1 MKKNNNID
9 ILCDLDVIRENIKNI
24 AKNKNLKTEELR
36 GNVLILLKDVISH
49 SKKESEKNLFMHGSG
64 TRCARSFSFF
74 QDEIIK
80 IINDFAIFH
89 IHRSQNPTKSERIAF
104 VAVGGYGRGTLAP
117 YSDIDLLFLY
127 PDKLTPWGESVIEFT
142 LYMLWD
148 LGFKVGHATRN
159 VDQSIR
165 HAKSDFTI
173 RTSILEARFI
183 WGDQDLF
190 NRLIDKFNTEIV
202 AKTADEFIEMKLI
215 ERDKR
220 HEIFGSSRYLIEP
233 NIKESKGG
241 LRDLHTLFWI
251 SKYLYRPEKRIDLI
265 DKGLLTR
272 NEFIRFVKAEDFL
285 WAIRCHLHFIA
296 NRDDELLSFNVQHQL
311 AIRLGYSERQ
321 GQKHVERF
329 MKHYFLIA
337 KEVGDLTRIVCSVL
351 EENSIKKEPVFRR
364 MLETFNI
371 KKEFKKLNNGFSI
384 EKNRLRVESHLIFK
398 NNPINLI
405 KLFHIAD
412 IHNVLL
418 SPELVQN
425 ISRSLYLI
433 NKNLIKNKEANEL
446 FLKILT
452 SPKDPESILRQMNET
467 GVLGKFIPEFGK
479 IVCMTQFNLYH
490 HYTVDEHLLRTTG
503 FISDMKNNKLKN
515 PNPISNNL
523 LKKIDNLK
531 ILYVAA
537 FLHDIAKGGKQD
549 HSIKGAAIADQIC
562 KRFGMNKNE
571 IDTVTWLI
579 RNHLVMS
586 NMAQKR
592 DLYDQK
598 TISDFANI
606 VKNIKNLRYL
616 LALTVA
622 DIMAVG
628 PTIWNGWKNG
638 LLLTLYQHT
647 EIHIN
652 DNRNYNTNQ
661 KEKAL
666 IAKELFVNNIKN
678 WKKEKI
684 NEYVSRFNESYWN
697 SNGLEIHLE
706 HASLVNDTYNKK
718 FPINI
723 STKINPNNTSTQIT
737 LITPDYPNLL
747 STLAGACLLSDAN
760 IVDAHIE
767 TTTDGLAIDTIFIN
781 NDFNESDENRRA
793 KKITTTIEKSL
804 KGTLSLEKSIAKKKN
819 TTKLYEAFDVKIGVT
834 ITNKLS
840 HHSTVIEVEGRDR
853 PGLLYDIT
861 KILQKTNINIKSAH
875 IATFGERAVDVFYVC
890 DLFGD
895 KINSVEKRK
904 RIEYMI
910 ENMLEANNT

>member
-9 ILCDLDVIRENIKNI
+9 ILFDSDLIRENIKDI
-24 AKNKNLKTEELR
+24 TKNKKLKTEELR
-36 GNVLILLKDVISH
+36 NSVLVLLKTVILN
-49 SKKESEKNLFMHGSG
+49 SKKESEKYLFSHGSG
-64 TRCARSFSFF
+64 TRCARSFSSF

-80 IINDFAIFH
+80 IINDFAIFY
-89 IHRSQNPTKSERIAF
+89 IHKSQNPKKNERIAF

-127 PDKLTPWGESVIEFT
+127 PDKLTPWGENVIEFT

-159 VDQSIR
+159 VDQSIH

-183 WGDQDLF
+183 WGDEELF

-220 HEIFGSSRYLIEP
+220 HEVFGSSRYLIEP

-251 SKYLYRPEKRIDLI
+251 GKYLYRQDKRIDLI
-265 DKGLLTR
+265 EKGLLTK
-272 NEFIRFVKAEDFL
+272 NESRRFEKAEDFL

-296 NRDDELLSFNVQHQL
+296 NRDDELLSFDRQPAL
-311 AIRLGYSERQ
+311 AIRLGYSERP

-351 EENSIKKEPVFRR
+351 EESSIKKEPVFKR

-371 KKEFKKLNNGFSI
+371 KKESKNLNNGFSI
-384 EKNRLRVESHLIFK
+384 EKNRLRVESHHVFK

-412 IHNVLL
+412 THNVLL

-433 NKNLIKNKEANEL
+433 NRDLIKNKEANKL
-446 FLKILT
+446 FLEILT
-452 SPKDPESILRQMNET
+452 SPRDPESILRKMNET

-503 FISDMKNNKLKN
+503 FVSDMKNNKLKD
-515 PNPISNNL
+515 PHPISNSL
-523 LKKIDNLK
+523 IKKMDNLK

-549 HSIKGAAIADQIC
+549 HSIKGAVIANQIC
-562 KRFGMNKNE
+562 KRFGMNQNE
-571 IDTVTWLI
+571 IEIVSWLI
-579 RNHLVMS
+579 KNHLVMS

-598 TISDFANI
+598 TISDFVNI
-606 VKNIKNLRYL
+606 VENTEKLRYL

-628 PTIWNGWKNG
+628 PTVWNGWKNG
-638 LLLTLYQHT
+638 LLITLYQHT
-647 EIHIN
+647 EIKIN
-652 DNRNYNTNQ
+652 ESNSLYKNQ
-661 KEKAL
+661 REKIL
-666 IAKELFVNNIKN
+666 IAKELFVRSVGN
-678 WKKEKI
+678 WEKEKI
-684 NEYVSRFNESYWN
+684 NKYINRFNESYWISN
-697 SNGLEIHLE
+697 SLEIQLE
-706 HASLVNDTYNKK
+706 HASLVNNTYNKK
-718 FPINI
+718 FPVNI
-723 STKINPNNTSTQIT
+723 SSKINANNTSTQIT
-737 LITPDYPNLL
+737 LIAPDYPNLL
-747 STLAGACLLSDAN
+747 STLAGACSLSDAN

-781 NDFNESDENRRA
+781 RDFGENDENRRA
-793 KKITTTIEKSL
+793 KKIANTIEKSL
-804 KGTLSLEKSIAKKKN
+804 KGKLSLEKNIALKKN
-819 TTKLYEAFDVKIGVT
+819 TWKVHDAFDVKTNVIV
-834 ITNKLS
+834 TNKLS
-840 HHSTVIEVEGRDR
+840 NHSTVIEVEGRDR
-853 PGLLYDIT
+853 SGLLYDIT
-861 KILQKTNINIKSAH
+861 KILQKANINIKSAH
-875 IATFGERAVDVFYVC
+875 IATFGERAIDVFYVC
-890 DLFGD
+890 NLFGD
-895 KINSVEKRK
+895 RINSKEKRK

-910 ENMLEANNT
+910 RNMLEANNS